1 MDNHHAGGTT
11 GNQSIPLLNMVADPT
26 EPLEPTAT
34 NRAISGVSSALPMEI
49 MDLVPALST
58 LAGRG
63 MTISAHLAMNGLE
76 TRVDFRKMVLVEVP
90 PIINSGKRAINAR
103 RSVTA
108 SAIEA
113 TRDAVPSG
121 SPRVRDRA
129 ITSINPVTLNAM
141 TTRSA
146 VTSANL
152 ALSSRV
158 NARSDVMVIT
168 IVHLTLPGNPIH
180 RILVGKVDQR
190 HSAIPL
196 LKNDLTSRDVRQKA
210 GCLRGTT
217 SNLALRVLSAVAN
230 LADPIGEVKQPLRLA
245 VNQKS
250 GI

>member
-1 MDNHHAGGTT
+1 
-11 GNQSIPLLNMVADPT
+11 
-26 EPLEPTAT
+26 
-34 NRAISGVSSALPMEI
+34 
-49 MDLVPALST
+49 
-58 LAGRG
+58 
-63 MTISAHLAMNGLE
+63 
-76 TRVDFRKMVLVEVP
+76 
-90 PIINSGKRAINAR
+90 
-103 RSVTA
+103 
-108 SAIEA
+108 
-113 TRDAVPSG
+113 
-121 SPRVRDRA
+121 
-129 ITSINPVTLNAM
+129 M

-158 NARSDVMVIT
+158 NARSDVMVMA
-168 IVHLTLPGNPIH
+168 IVHLTPPGNPIH